1 MTNKTEL
8 HPRIEG
14 LVREA
19 IAEANGNAAQAAATL
34 ERRIRNDS
42 RLLAALMNPL
52 VRDAASPRSNAIPD
66 RKIEQAYMGGCTG
79 DGNDR
84 SAASINNCCACS
96 SAGESQAFANVE
108 ILDVDCRSH
117 PDGIA
122 R

>member
-1 MTNKTEL
+1 MLGGGGPIGLPSLLTKKGQEMTNKTEL

-52 VRDAASPRSNAIPD
+52 VRDACYKLVKRTHDP
-66 RKIEQAYMGGCTG
+66 
-79 DGNDR
+79 
-84 SAASINNCCACS
+84 
-96 SAGESQAFANVE
+96 
-108 ILDVDCRSH
+108 SH
-117 PDGIA
+117 S
-122 R
+122 